1 VRGKV
6 TRRAAVVAALAAL
19 VVATSVH
26 GAAAARSPI
35 DGRWRWTYT
44 YAELLHCC
52 GKPIADAQ
60 AGPSLS
66 EFRGGRIYA
75 LDAATGRLIG
85 LRGTYTV
92 AGDVVT
98 FVFSHHYPGLVAG
111 RAYVMRFTLFRDRL
125 TWSHVPGRAGVDALT
140 IAPWTR
146 VG

>member
-1 VRGKV
+1 V
-6 TRRAAVVAALAAL
+6 TRRAAALVALAAL
-19 VVATSVH
+19 AVGAFAH
-26 GAAAARSPI
+26 GAGAARSPI

-44 YAELLHCC
+44 YDQLLHCC
-52 GKPIADAQ
+52 GKLAADDQ

-66 EFRGGRIYA
+66 EFRDGRIYA

-92 AGDVVT
+92 SGDVVT
-98 FVFSHHYPGLVAG
+98 FVFSHRYPGLGTG
-111 RAYVMRFTLFRDRL
+111 RAYEMRFSLFRNRL
-125 TWSHVPGRAGVDALT
+125 TWSHVPGRAGIDALT

>member
-1 VRGKV
+1 M
-6 TRRAAVVAALAAL
+6 TRRAAVVVAVAAL
-19 VVATSVH
+19 VVGAYAH
-26 GAAAARSPI
+26 GAAAARSPL

-44 YAELLHCC
+44 YDQLLHCC
-52 GKPIADAQ
+52 GKPTADAQ

-66 EFRGGRIYA
+66 EFRDGRIYA

-85 LRGTYTV
+85 LRGTFSV

-98 FVFSHHYPGLVAG
+98 FVFSHHYPGLAAG

-125 TWSHVPGRAGVDALT
+125 TWSHVPGRAGIDALT

>member
-1 VRGKV
+1 M
-6 TRRAAVVAALAAL
+6 TRRAAFLVVLAAL
-19 VVATSVH
+19 VVGAPAH
-26 GAAAARSPI
+26 GAGAGRSPI

-44 YAELLHCC
+44 YAELLRCC
-52 GKPIADAQ
+52 GKPTADAQ

-66 EFRGGRIYA
+66 EFRDGRIYA

-85 LRGTYTV
+85 LRGTYSV

-98 FVFSHHYPGLVAG
+98 FVFSHHYPGGLVTG
-111 RAYVMRFTLFRDRL
+111 RAYVMRFSLFRDRL
-125 TWSHVPGRAGVDALT
+125 TWSHVPGRAGIDALT